1 MSLLTP
7 SIDSRLVGIAP
18 GFRALSILVEAA
30 PITQPEVAPAAL
42 AQACQQ
48 MLNDDVP
55 WAENHLAAWD
65 EVFKAFGAKPKRTPC
80 SASALRKRV
89 MRDGSLPP
97 LDPVVDIYNAISI
110 RYAIP
115 VGGEN
120 LAAYSGAPRLTLA
133 DGSEPFDTFKEGE
146 PVVENPEPGEVIWRD
161 DLGVTCRRWNWRQG
175 VRTRLD
181 ASAQRMWFI
190 LESLP
195 EMPLAALHEAGG
207 LLLDELRLMMPGM
220 RADSRLLCVA
230 TEPTDSV

>member
-1 MSLLTP
+1 MSLVTP
-7 SIDSRLVGIAP
+7 SIDPHLTGIAP

-30 PITQPEVAPAAL
+30 PITQPDVASAAL

-48 MLNDDVP
+48 VLTDDVA
-55 WAENHLAAWD
+55 WAEAHLSAWD
-65 EVFKAFGAKPKRTPC
+65 DVFRAFGAKPKRTPC

-89 MRDGSLPP
+89 LKEGALPP

-120 LAAYSGAPRLTLA
+120 LAAYAGAPRLTLA
-133 DGSEPFDTFKEGE
+133 EGNEPFDTLKEGQ
-146 PVVENPEPGEVIWRD
+146 PVIEYPDAGEVIWRD
-161 DLGVTCRRWNWRQG
+161 DIGVTCRRWNWRQG

-181 ASAQRMWFI
+181 SQAQHMWFI

-195 EMPLAALHEAGG
+195 SMPLSALQEAG
-207 LLLDELRLMMPGM
+207 DELVSNLQRLMPGST
-220 RADSRLLCVA
+220 AHLQLI
-230 TEPTDSV
+230 EL

>member
-1 MSLLTP
+1 MSLVTP

-18 GFRALSILVEAA
+18 GFRALSIQVEAA

-48 MLNDDVP
+48 MLNHDVP

-89 MRDGSLPP
+89 MIDGSLPP

-120 LAAYSGAPRLTLA
+120 LAAYSGVPRLTLA

-175 VRTRLD
+175 IRTRLD
-181 ASAQRMWFI
+181 SQAQSMWFI

-195 EMPLAALHEAGG
+195 SMPLAALQEAG
-207 LLLDELRLMMPGM
+207 DELVSNLQKLMPGATA
-220 RADSRLLCVA
+220 RVQLLELA
-230 TEPTDSV
+230 

>member
-1 MSLLTP
+1 MSLVTP

-133 DGSEPFDTFKEGE
+133 DGSEPFDTVKEGE

-175 VRTRLD
+175 IRTRLGVD
-181 ASAQRMWFI
+181 AQQMWFI

-195 EMPLAALHEAGG
+195 QMPLEKLHEAGKMLTDG
-207 LLLDELRLMMPGM
+207 LEKMMPG
-220 RADSRLLCVA
+220 LWFEVA
-230 TEPTDSV
+230 LIEEQQL

>member
-18 GFRALSILVEAA
+18 GFRALSILVETA

-97 LDPVVDIYNAISI
+97 LDPVVDVYNAISI

-181 ASAQRMWFI
+181 SQAQSMWFI

-195 EMPLAALHEAGG
+195 SMPLAALQEAG
-207 LLLDELRLMMPGM
+207 DELVSNLQKLMPGATA
-220 RADSRLLCVA
+220 RIQLLELA
-230 TEPTDSV
+230 

>member
-7 SIDSRLVGIAP
+7 SIDSRLVGIAHV
-18 GFRALSILVEAA
+18 FRALSILVEAA

-89 MRDGSLPP
+89 KRDGSLPP

-181 ASAQRMWFI
+181 SQAQSMWFI

-195 EMPLAALHEAGG
+195 SMPLAALQEAG
-207 LLLDELRLMMPGM
+207 DELVSNLQKLMPGATA
-220 RADSRLLCVA
+220 RIQLLELA
-230 TEPTDSV
+230 

>member
-1 MSLLTP
+1 M
-7 SIDSRLVGIAP
+7 DSRLVGIAP
-18 GFRALSILVEAA
+18 GFRALSIQVEAA

-42 AQACQQ
+42 AQVCQQ

-120 LAAYSGAPRLTLA
+120 LAAYAGAPRLTLA

-175 VRTRLD
+175 IRTRLD
-181 ASAQRMWFI
+181 SQAQSMWFI

-195 EMPLAALHEAGG
+195 SMPLAALQEAG
-207 LLLDELRLMMPGM
+207 DELVSNLQKLMPGATA
-220 RADSRLLCVA
+220 RVQLLELA
-230 TEPTDSV
+230 

>member
-1 MSLLTP
+1 MSLVAP

-18 GFRALSILVEAA
+18 GFRALSIQVEAA

-42 AQACQQ
+42 AQVCQQ

-120 LAAYSGAPRLTLA
+120 LAAYAGAPRLTLA

-175 VRTRLD
+175 IRTRLD
-181 ASAQRMWFI
+181 SQAQSMWFI

-195 EMPLAALHEAGG
+195 SMPLAALQEAG
-207 LLLDELRLMMPGM
+207 DELVSNLQKLMPGVTA
-220 RADSRLLCVA
+220 RVQLLELA
-230 TEPTDSV
+230 

>member
-1 MSLLTP
+1 MSLVTP

-18 GFRALSILVEAA
+18 GFRALSIQVEAA

-42 AQACQQ
+42 ARACQQ
-48 MLNDDVP
+48 MLNDDLP

-97 LDPVVDIYNAISI
+97 LDPVVDVYNAISI

-181 ASAQRMWFI
+181 SQAQSMWFI

-195 EMPLAALHEAGG
+195 SMPLAALQEAG
-207 LLLDELRLMMPGM
+207 DELVSNLQKLMPGATA
-220 RADSRLLCVA
+220 RVQLLELA
-230 TEPTDSV
+230 

>member
-1 MSLLTP
+1 MSLVTP
-7 SIDSRLVGIAP
+7 SIDSHLAGIAP

-30 PITQPEVAPAAL
+30 PITHPEVAPAAL

-55 WAENHLAAWD
+55 WADAHLSDWD

-89 MRDGSLPP
+89 LKDGSLPS
-97 LDPVVDIYNAISI
+97 LDPVVDIYNAVSI

-133 DGSEPFDTFKEGE
+133 DGSEPFDTFKEGQ
-146 PVVENPEPGEVIWRD
+146 PVMEHPEPGEVIWRD

-175 VRTRLD
+175 IRTRL
-181 ASAQRMWFI
+181 SLSSPRMWFI
-190 LESLP
+190 LECLP
-195 EMPLAALHEAGG
+195 PMPRTALWEAGDRLIAG
-207 LLLDELRLMMPGM
+207 LTQLMPGA
-220 RADSRLLCVA
+220 RIEQTLV
-230 TEPTDSV
+230 E

>member
-18 GFRALSILVEAA
+18 GFRALSILVVAA

-42 AQACQQ
+42 ALACQQ

-175 VRTRLD
+175 IRTRLD
-181 ASAQRMWFI
+181 SQAQSMWFI

-195 EMPLAALHEAGG
+195 SMPLAALQEAG
-207 LLLDELRLMMPGM
+207 DELVSNLQKLMPGATA
-220 RADSRLLCVA
+220 RVQLLELA
-230 TEPTDSV
+230 

>member
-1 MSLLTP
+1 MSLVTP
-7 SIDSRLVGIAP
+7 SIDPRLAGIAP

-30 PITQPEVAPAAL
+30 PITHPEVAPAAL
-42 AQACQQ
+42 THACQQ
-48 MLNDDVP
+48 VLNDDLP
-55 WAENHLAAWD
+55 WAQAHLDAWD

-89 MRDGSLPP
+89 LKDGSLPP

-120 LAAYSGAPRLTLA
+120 LAAYSGAPRLTIA
-133 DGSEPFDTFKEGE
+133 EGSEPFDTVKEGQ
-146 PVVENPEPGEVIWRD
+146 PAVEYPDAGEVIWRD
-161 DLGVTCRRWNWRQG
+161 DIGVTCRRWNWRQG

-181 ASAQRMWFI
+181 SQAQRMWFI

-195 EMPLAALHEAGG
+195 AMPLDALEEAGK
-207 LLLDELRLMMPGM
+207 ELVDNLQKLMPG
-220 RADSRLLCVA
+220 ATAQVQLL
-230 TEPTDSV
+230 TL

>member
-1 MSLLTP
+1 MSLVTP
-7 SIDSRLVGIAP
+7 SIDPRLTGIAP

-30 PITQPEVAPAAL
+30 PITQPDVASAAL

-48 MLNDDVP
+48 VLTDDVA
-55 WAENHLAAWD
+55 WAEAHLSAWD
-65 EVFKAFGAKPKRTPC
+65 DVFRAFGAKPKRTPC

-89 MRDGSLPP
+89 LKEGALPP

-120 LAAYSGAPRLTLA
+120 LAAYAGAPRLMLA
-133 DGSEPFDTFKEGE
+133 EGNEPFDTLKEGQ
-146 PVVENPEPGEVIWRD
+146 PVIEYPDAGEVIWRD
-161 DLGVTCRRWNWRQG
+161 DIGVTCRRWNWRQG

-181 ASAQRMWFI
+181 SQAQHMWFI

-195 EMPLAALHEAGG
+195 SMPLSALQEAG
-207 LLLDELRLMMPGM
+207 DELVSNLQRLMPGST
-220 RADSRLLCVA
+220 AHLQLI
-230 TEPTDSV
+230 EL

>member
-1 MSLLTP
+1 MSLVAP

-18 GFRALSILVEAA
+18 GFRALSIQVEAA

-42 AQACQQ
+42 AQVCQQ

-80 SASALRKRV
+80 SASALCKRV

-120 LAAYSGAPRLTLA
+120 LAAYAGEPRLTLA

-175 VRTRLD
+175 IRTRLD
-181 ASAQRMWFI
+181 SQAQSMWFI

-195 EMPLAALHEAGG
+195 SMPLAALQEAG
-207 LLLDELRLMMPGM
+207 DELVSNLQKLMPGATA
-220 RADSRLLCVA
+220 RVQLLELA
-230 TEPTDSV
+230 

>member
-1 MSLLTP
+1 MSLVTP

-18 GFRALSILVEAA
+18 GFRALSIQVEAA
-30 PITQPEVAPAAL
+30 PITQPEVAPAVL

-133 DGSEPFDTFKEGE
+133 DGSEPFDTVKEGE

-161 DLGVTCRRWNWRQG
+161 DLGITCRRWNWRQG
-175 VRTRLD
+175 IRTRLD
-181 ASAQRMWFI
+181 SQAQSMWFI

-195 EMPLAALHEAGG
+195 SMPLAALQEAG
-207 LLLDELRLMMPGM
+207 DELVSNLQKLMPGATA
-220 RADSRLLCVA
+220 RVQLLELA
-230 TEPTDSV
+230 

>member
-1 MSLLTP
+1 MSLVTP
-7 SIDSRLVGIAP
+7 SIDPRLTGIAP

-30 PITQPEVAPAAL
+30 PITQPDVASAAL

-48 MLNDDVP
+48 VLTDDVA
-55 WAENHLAAWD
+55 WAEAHLSAWD
-65 EVFKAFGAKPKRTPC
+65 DVFRAFGAKPKRTPC

-89 MRDGSLPP
+89 LKEGALPP

-120 LAAYSGAPRLTLA
+120 LAAYAGAPRLTLA
-133 DGSEPFDTFKEGE
+133 EGNEPFDTLKEGQ
-146 PVVENPEPGEVIWRD
+146 PVIEYPAAGEVIWRD
-161 DLGVTCRRWNWRQG
+161 DIGVTCRRWNWRQG

-181 ASAQRMWFI
+181 SQAQHMWFI

-195 EMPLAALHEAGG
+195 SMPLSALQEAG
-207 LLLDELRLMMPGM
+207 DELVSNLQRLMPGST
-220 RADSRLLCVA
+220 AHLQLI
-230 TEPTDSV
+230 EL

>member
-1 MSLLTP
+1 MSLVTP
-7 SIDSRLVGIAP
+7 SIDSRLADIAP
-18 GFRALSILVEAA
+18 DFRALSILVEAA
-30 PITQPEVAPAAL
+30 PITHPEVAPAAL

-55 WAENHLAAWD
+55 WADAHLSGWD

-80 SASALRKRV
+80 SATALRKRV
-89 MRDGSLPP
+89 LKDCSLPS
-97 LDPVVDIYNAISI
+97 LDPVVDIYNAVSI

-146 PVVENPEPGEVIWRD
+146 PVVEHPEPGEVIWRD

-175 VRTRLD
+175 IRTRLD
-181 ASAQRMWFI
+181 SQAQSMWFI

-195 EMPLAALHEAGG
+195 SMPLAALEEAGQ
-207 LLLDELRLMMPGM
+207 ELVNNLQQLMPG
-220 RADSRLLCVA
+220 ATVQVKLLELA
-230 TEPTDSV
+230 

>member
-1 MSLLTP
+1 MSLVTP

-18 GFRALSILVEAA
+18 GFRALSIRVEAA

-89 MRDGSLPP
+89 MRDGSLPQ

-133 DGSEPFDTFKEGE
+133 DGSEPFDTVKEGE

-161 DLGVTCRRWNWRQG
+161 DLGITCRRWNWRQG
-175 VRTRLD
+175 IRTRLD
-181 ASAQRMWFI
+181 SQAQSMWFI

-195 EMPLAALHEAGG
+195 SMPLAALQEAG
-207 LLLDELRLMMPGM
+207 DELVSNLQKLMPGATA
-220 RADSRLLCVA
+220 RIQLLELA
-230 TEPTDSV
+230 

>member
-1 MSLLTP
+1 MSLVTP

-18 GFRALSILVEAA
+18 GFRALSIQVEAA

-175 VRTRLD
+175 IRTRLD
-181 ASAQRMWFI
+181 SQAQSMWFI

-195 EMPLAALHEAGG
+195 SMPLAALQEAD
-207 LLLDELRLMMPGM
+207 DELVSNLQKLMPGATA
-220 RADSRLLCVA
+220 RVQLLELA
-230 TEPTDSV
+230 

>member
-7 SIDSRLVGIAP
+7 SIDPRLAGIAP
-18 GFRALSILVEAA
+18 GFRALSIVVEAA
-30 PITQPEVAPAAL
+30 PITAPEVASAAL

-48 MLNDDVP
+48 VLNDDFS
-55 WAENHLAAWD
+55 WAGAHLAAWD

-89 MRDGSLPP
+89 LKEGTLPP
-97 LDPVVDIYNAISI
+97 LEPVVDIYNAVSI

-120 LAAYSGAPRLTLA
+120 LAAYTGAPRLTLA
-133 DGSEPFDTFKEGE
+133 DGSEPFDTVKEGQPGME
-146 PVVENPEPGEVIWRD
+146 YPEVGEVIWRD
-161 DLGVTCRRWNWRQG
+161 DVGVTCRCWNWRQG

-181 ASAQRMWFI
+181 SQAQTMWFI

-195 EMPLAALHEAGG
+195 AMPLAALEAAG
-207 LLLDELRLMMPGM
+207 DELVSNLQRLMPGATA
-220 RADSRLLCVA
+220 RVQLLELV
-230 TEPTDSV
+230 

>member
-1 MSLLTP
+1 MSLVTP
-7 SIDSRLVGIAP
+7 SIDPRLTGIAP

-30 PITQPEVAPAAL
+30 PITQPDVASAAL

-48 MLNDDVP
+48 VLTDDVA
-55 WAENHLAAWD
+55 WAEAHLSTWD
-65 EVFKAFGAKPKRTPC
+65 DVFRAFGAKPKRTPC

-89 MRDGSLPP
+89 LKEGALPP

-120 LAAYSGAPRLTLA
+120 LAAYAGAPRLTLA
-133 DGSEPFDTFKEGE
+133 EGNEPFDTLKEGQ
-146 PVVENPEPGEVIWRD
+146 PVIEYPDAGEVIWRD
-161 DLGVTCRRWNWRQG
+161 DVGVTCRRWNWRQG

-181 ASAQRMWFI
+181 SQAQHMWFI

-195 EMPLAALHEAGG
+195 SMPLSALQEAG
-207 LLLDELRLMMPGM
+207 DELVSNLQRLMPGST
-220 RADSRLLCVA
+220 AHLQLI
-230 TEPTDSV
+230 EL

>member
-1 MSLLTP
+1 MSLVTP

-18 GFRALSILVEAA
+18 GFRALSIQVEAA

-97 LDPVVDIYNAISI
+97 LDPVVDVYNAISI

-181 ASAQRMWFI
+181 SQAQSMWFI

-195 EMPLAALHEAGG
+195 SMPLAALQEAG
-207 LLLDELRLMMPGM
+207 DELVSNLQKLMPGATA
-220 RADSRLLCVA
+220 RVQLLELA
-230 TEPTDSV
+230 

>member
-1 MSLLTP
+1 MSLVTP
-7 SIDSRLVGIAP
+7 SIDSRLAGIAP

-30 PITQPEVAPAAL
+30 PITHPEVATAAL

-55 WAENHLAAWD
+55 WAAAHLSDWD

-80 SASALRKRV
+80 SAAALRKRV
-89 MRDGSLPP
+89 QKDGSLPS
-97 LDPVVDIYNAISI
+97 LDPVVDIYNAVSI

-133 DGSEPFDTFKEGE
+133 DGSEPFDTYKEGQ
-146 PVVENPEPGEVIWRD
+146 PVMEHPEPGEVIWRD

-175 VRTRLD
+175 MRTRLD
-181 ASAQRMWFI
+181 SQAQSMWFI

-195 EMPLAALHEAGG
+195 SMPLAALEEAGE
-207 LLLDELRLMMPGM
+207 ELVNNLQRLMPG
-220 RADSRLLCVA
+220 A
-230 TEPTDSV
+230 TAQIQLMELA

>member
-18 GFRALSILVEAA
+18 GFRALSIQVEAA

-42 AQACQQ
+42 ARACQQ
-48 MLNDDVP
+48 MLNDDLP

-181 ASAQRMWFI
+181 SQAKSMWFI

-195 EMPLAALHEAGG
+195 SMPLAALQEAG
-207 LLLDELRLMMPGM
+207 DELVSNLQKLMPGATA
-220 RADSRLLCVA
+220 RIQLLELA
-230 TEPTDSV
+230 

>member
-1 MSLLTP
+1 MSLVTP
-7 SIDSRLVGIAP
+7 SIDSRLADIAP

-55 WAENHLAAWD
+55 WADAHLSDWD

-80 SASALRKRV
+80 SAAALRKRV
-89 MRDGSLPP
+89 LKDGSLPS
-97 LDPVVDIYNAISI
+97 LDPVVDIYNAVSI

-133 DGSEPFDTFKEGE
+133 DGSEPFDTFKEGQ
-146 PVVENPEPGEVIWRD
+146 PVVEHSEPGEVIWRD

-175 VRTRLD
+175 IRTRLD
-181 ASAQRMWFI
+181 SQAQTMWFI

-195 EMPLAALHEAGG
+195 SMPLTALEEAGE
-207 LLLDELRLMMPGM
+207 ELVNNLQRLMPG
-220 RADSRLLCVA
+220 AKAQVQLL
-230 TEPTDSV
+230 EL